1 MDFTEEARQPDV
13 GFAVFES
20 GDVALLATGFSGELL
35 LCEVEFLA
43 TFAEHVTFNIERAIS
58 TCFPKYS

>member
-1 MDFTEEARQPDV
+1 MDFTEKARQPDV

-20 GDVALLATGFSGELL
+20 DDVALLATGFSGELL

-43 TFAEHVTFNIERAIS
+43 TFAEHIAFNIE
-58 TCFPKYS
+58 